1 MIGFAFIDC
10 ADFGFT
16 NGKIDLVWST
26 TTYPLP
32 SFAPCSI
39 NFWQILMCA
48 KVAVAD
54 LEKFNYSQILPP
66 SFLSIFSVSFLRFFW
81 KSTYME
87 KFFWQKK
94 CKIKAHSVDSFGASL
109 TLRKK
114 FSTIPDGGCGDWKE
128 ILTFCTLNIVLQEII
143 QVFRYEKYLLIYIA
157 L

>member
-1 MIGFAFIDC
+1 
-10 ADFGFT
+10 
-16 NGKIDLVWST
+16 
-26 TTYPLP
+26 
-32 SFAPCSI
+32 
-39 NFWQILMCA
+39 MCA

-109 TLRKK
+109 TLKKK
-114 FSTIPDGGCGDWKE
+114 FSTMPGGSGRWKE
-128 ILTFCTLNIVLQEII
+128 ILTFCTLNIVLSSRSNTGLQKNIYSSTFYI
-143 QVFRYEKYLLIYIA
+143 VRLLTGPLRDQKIFYS
-157 L
+157 